1 MHESVGI
8 AVDSCR
14 EKLTVD
20 QPRFIIRAGF
30 EVVAMIEEEVCV
42 RIYIEPGDWDAYLIV
57 SGEDGRDA

>member
-1 MHESVGI
+1 
-8 AVDSCR
+8 
-14 EKLTVD
+14 VD